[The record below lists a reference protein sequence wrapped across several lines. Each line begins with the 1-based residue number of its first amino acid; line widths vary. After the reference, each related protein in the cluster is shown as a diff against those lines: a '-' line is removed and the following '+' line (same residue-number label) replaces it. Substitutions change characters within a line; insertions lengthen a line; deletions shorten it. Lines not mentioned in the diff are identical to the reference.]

1 MRGMPPLPGRRQRRL
16 LQADPQSGVREPP
29 PGMPQLRPLCPSRSA
44 QRRHIRPGAEW
55 TPGLNPDEPQLLCR
69 TRKKKS
75 LCGPSTNRIPAGHE
89 SRNTMWTDYQRHRQ
103 SHNSPGASGVFT
115 NGIIFSLLQPEV
127 FGASSPSKIVSIL
140 YKRAGGLPL
149 SFFHFQDLDIRLSS
163 FVDSE

>member
-29 PGMPQLRPLCPSRSA
+29 PGMPQLRPLCPPRSA

-75 LCGPSTNRIPAGHE
+75 LCGPSTNGIDNHTIP
-89 SRNTMWTDYQRHRQ
+89 RVVRCFYRWHRL
-103 SHNSPGASGVFT
+103 
-115 NGIIFSLLQPEV
+115 FSAPRRFFLVPAIRRKS
-127 FGASSPSKIVSIL
+127 FRSFIC
-140 YKRAGGLPL
+140 RGLPL
-149 SFFHFQDLDIRLSS
+149 SFFHFQALDIRFSS